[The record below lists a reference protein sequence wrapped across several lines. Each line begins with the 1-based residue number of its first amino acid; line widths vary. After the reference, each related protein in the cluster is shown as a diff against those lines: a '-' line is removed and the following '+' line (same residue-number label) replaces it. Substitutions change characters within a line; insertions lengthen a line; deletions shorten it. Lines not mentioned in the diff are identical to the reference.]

1 MDTDAI
7 AFQQPTGP
15 RPPSKHEGVWNEL
28 EHLHA
33 QLGIAP
39 PTATYSLED
48 LEADVVL
55 ARRAVHR
62 TRRDK
67 DHLHLASVS
76 ATMCQGCAW
85 RGLAGGTRFV
95 TRRDPSQN

>member
-1 MDTDAI
+1 
-7 AFQQPTGP
+7 
-15 RPPSKHEGVWNEL
+15 
-28 EHLHA
+28 
-33 QLGIAP
+33 
-39 PTATYSLED
+39 
-48 LEADVVL
+48 VL

>member
-1 MDTDAI
+1 
-7 AFQQPTGP
+7 
-15 RPPSKHEGVWNEL
+15 
-28 EHLHA
+28 
-33 QLGIAP
+33 
-39 PTATYSLED
+39 
-48 LEADVVL
+48 VL

-85 RGLAGGTRFV
+85 RGLAGGHGLSPDETLVRI
-95 TRRDPSQN
+95 R